1 MTNEEI
7 RAEEVERILLKIK
20 TVEDLVKLIPDL
32 LESVGD
38 IVDKIAEARKFD
50 MRILDETMM
59 LAHVYGSCVS
69 ACNLGVSPEQY
80 VELSKDG
87 YVTFL
92 EMQMGEPHGHA

>member
-1 MTNEEI
+1 MTNEELM
-7 RAEEVERILLKIK
+7 AAEVERFLLKVK
-20 TVEDLVKLIPDL
+20 TVEDLVRLIPDL

-38 IVDKIAEARKFD
+38 LVEKIAEARQFD
-50 MRILDETMM
+50 TRLIDETMM
-59 LAHVYGSCVS
+59 LAHIYGSCLS
-69 ACNLGVSPEQY
+69 ACNLDVPPEQY